1 MLGLVLE
8 TPCLNTLAQHLHA
21 HLGPDGIDHD
31 VDGVS
36 HQGIVDA
43 CAGLGR
49 RPETPLGAHH
59 AAEDLK
65 VSQDGMPGRADRQ
78 HEQRW
83 LAQCC
88 PPAHPES

>member
-1 MLGLVLE
+1 VLGLVLE
-8 TPCLNTLAQHLHA
+8 TPRLNTLAQHLHA
-21 HLGPDGIDHD
+21 HLGPDGVDDD

-49 RPETPLGAHH
+49 RPEAPLGAHH

-65 VSQDGMPGRADRQ
+65 VSQDGMPGQTDNTNSAGSLSVARPD
-78 HEQRW
+78 
-83 LAQCC
+83 
-88 PPAHPES
+88 S